1 MSEEIES
8 MFNNGTWE
16 LVSKPS
22 GVKIIDNKWV
32 FRIKEA
38 NSSTEPLRFKAR
50 LCAKGFSQR
59 EGIDYNE
66 IFAPVVKYKTLRFLL
81 AMTAVYD

>member
-22 GVKIIDNKWV
+22 GVKIIDSKWV

-66 IFAPVVKYKTLRFLL
+66 IFCSRGEIQNIEISSC
-81 AMTAVYD
+81 YDSCL